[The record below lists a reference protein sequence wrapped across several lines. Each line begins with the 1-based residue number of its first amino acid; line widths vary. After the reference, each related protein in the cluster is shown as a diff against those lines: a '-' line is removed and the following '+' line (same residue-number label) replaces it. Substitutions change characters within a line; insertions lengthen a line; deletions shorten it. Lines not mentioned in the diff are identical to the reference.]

1 MQVVAD
7 RSSSRWYA
15 KFADAWIPMAC
26 LFWTIAA
33 AGSILGQSAP
43 YDVYPEAAPP
53 YYRVRLEPSS
63 SPGELSF
70 GANFTIWIP
79 PEAQTLRGLIV
90 HQHGCGEGSCKSG
103 LSGAYDLHWQA
114 LAKKHRCALVAPA
127 YEQPEKADCQ
137 LWCDPRKGSAKAFL
151 KALEMLGEKSGHRE
165 LAGLPWALWGHS
177 GGGHWCGGMAM
188 LYPERTLAAWLRSG
202 VPLVEPVASKGNIQN
217 YSLNDRILTVPLM
230 CNVGT
235 KEGVSVQ
242 DERFGSV
249 WPANLEFFNNLRS
262 RGGLIATSVDPLS
275 SHECG
280 NQRYLAIPWL
290 DECLSQ
296 RLPAEFGEPV
306 RPMNASQAWLAS
318 HGSDSNTELD
328 PNNASAD
335 ALKWS
340 WLPNERIAKLWSQY
354 HKDTLVVDETLPPA
368 PDLAILQGDTISWT
382 CDADLESGLAYF
394 VIERDGKQI
403 AQVPQKSNNPFG
415 RPVFQGL
422 QYSDTPP
429 LPLAQMLYR
438 DATLLSDG
446 APNEPQKISEPQKI
460 TVHSVNTVGR
470 ASAKTAVTIRPA
482 IKP

>member
-15 KFADAWIPMAC
+15 KFADVWIPMAC

-79 PEAQTLRGLIV
+79 PEVQTLRGLIV

-354 HKDTLVVDETLPPA
+354 NKDTLVLDETLPPA

-438 DATLLSDG
+438 DATFLSDG

>member
-1 MQVVAD
+1 
-7 RSSSRWYA
+7 
-15 KFADAWIPMAC
+15 
-26 LFWTIAA
+26 
-33 AGSILGQSAP
+33 
-43 YDVYPEAAPP
+43 
-53 YYRVRLEPSS
+53 
-63 SPGELSF
+63 
-70 GANFTIWIP
+70 
-79 PEAQTLRGLIV
+79 
-90 HQHGCGEGSCKSG
+90 
-103 LSGAYDLHWQA
+103 
-114 LAKKHRCALVAPA
+114 
-127 YEQPEKADCQ
+127 
-137 LWCDPRKGSAKAFL
+137 
-151 KALEMLGEKSGHRE
+151 
-165 LAGLPWALWGHS
+165 
-177 GGGHWCGGMAM
+177 M

-242 DERFGSV
+242 DDRFGSV
-249 WPANLEFFNNLRS
+249 WPANLEFFNTLRS

-296 RLPAEFGEPV
+296 RLPSELGEPI

-340 WLPNERIAKLWSQY
+340 WLPSERIAKLWSQY
-354 HKDTLVVDETLPPA
+354 SKDTLVVDETVPPA
-368 PDLAILQGDTISWT
+368 PDLVTLQGDTISWT

-438 DATLLSDG
+438 DASFLSDA
-446 APNEPQKISEPQKI
+446 APTDTQKI
-460 TVHSVNTVGR
+460 TVHSVNTVGG
-470 ASAKTAVTIRPA
+470 ASAKTAVTIQPVT
-482 IKP
+482 KP